1 MNKDLETY
9 ANWKCRG
16 VELTTDELTLKAE
29 GSYWTGREKVWL
41 DGEVVSKKLNFML
54 RSTHRFMRNGEN
66 YKVSFK
72 MKNIFTGKVEITAY
86 RNDALLFSETAQVFS
101 GKMASLIF
109 IMAVLFG
116 NALGYAL
123 GYLLA
128 RF

>member
-29 GSYWTGREKVWL
+29 YSYWTGREHVCL
-41 DGEVVSKKLNFML
+41 DGEVVSKKWNFML

-66 YKVSFK
+66 YKVTFK
-72 MKNIFTGKVEITAY
+72 MKNIFTGKVEIAAD
-86 RNDALLFSETAQVFS
+86 RNDALLFSETAQNYS
-101 GKMASLIF
+101 GKMALLIF
-109 IMAVLFG
+109 IMAALF
-116 NALGYAL
+116 GYAL

-128 RF
+128 WF

>member
-29 GSYWTGREKVWL
+29 ASYWTGREKVWL
-41 DGEVVSKKLNFML
+41 DGEVVSKKWNYVLGA
-54 RSTHRFMRNGEN
+54 THRFMRNGEN
-66 YKVSFK
+66 YKVAFK
-72 MKNIFTGKVEITAY
+72 MKNIFTGKVEILAD
-86 RNDALLFSETAQVFS
+86 RNDVLLFSDTAQIFS
-101 GKMASLIF
+101 GKMALLIV
-109 IMAVLFG
+109 IIGVLF
-116 NALGYAL
+116 GYAL

>member
-29 GSYWTGREKVWL
+29 GSYWTGREQVWL
-41 DGEVVSKKLNFML
+41 DGEVVSKKWNYRL
-54 RSTHRFMRNGEN
+54 SSSHCFMRNGES
-66 YKVSFK
+66 YKVAFK
-72 MKNIFTGKVEITAY
+72 MKNLFTGKVEIAAY

-101 GKMASLIF
+101 GKRALLIF
-109 IMAVLFG
+109 IIAVL
-116 NALGYAL
+116 LGYSS
-123 GYLLA
+123 GYWLA

>member
-41 DGEVVSKKLNFML
+41 DGEVVSKKWNYRL
-54 RSTHRFMRNGEN
+54 SATHCFMRNGESYN
-66 YKVSFK
+66 VSFK
-72 MKNIFTGKVEITAY
+72 MKNLFTGKVEIAAY
-86 RNDALLFSETAQVFS
+86 HNDVLLFSDTGQVYS
-101 GKMASLIF
+101 GKMALLII
-109 IMAVLFG
+109 IMAVISG
-116 NALGYAL
+116 YTLGYFS
-123 GYLLA
+123 A

>member
-29 GSYWTGREKVWL
+29 GSYWTGREQVWL
-41 DGEVVSKKLNFML
+41 DGEVVSKKWNYRL
-54 RSTHRFMRNGEN
+54 SSSHCFMRNGES
-66 YKVSFK
+66 YKVAFK
-72 MKNIFTGKVEITAY
+72 MKNLFTGKVEIAAY

-101 GKMASLIF
+101 SKRALLIF
-109 IMAVLFG
+109 IIAVL
-116 NALGYAL
+116 LGYSS
-123 GYLLA
+123 GYWLA